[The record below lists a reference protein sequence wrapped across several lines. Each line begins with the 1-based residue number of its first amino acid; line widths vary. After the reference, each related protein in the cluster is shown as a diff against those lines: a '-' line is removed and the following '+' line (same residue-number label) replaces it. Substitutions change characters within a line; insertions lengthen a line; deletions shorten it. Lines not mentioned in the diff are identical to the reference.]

1 MKIEK
6 TVKYISGLAKQL
18 QQEISMKNNIASSLK
33 NEISSNSKS
42 IMENKFIYF
51 VIK

>member
-18 QQEISMKNNIASSLK
+18 QQEISMKNKVVHTNQQVL
-33 NEISSNSKS
+33 
-42 IMENKFIYF
+42 
-51 VIK
+51 

>member
-18 QQEISMKNNIASSLK
+18 QQEMSMKNNVAGSLK
-33 NEISSNSKS
+33 NEINTNSKLKRLLS
-42 IMENKFIYF
+42 L
-51 VIK
+51 